1 MKGSPPHSLT
11 GRSLIWNNKN
21 PPPTALV
28 TPDQL
33 EEALEVGRACRD
45 LLEAPCLQTVLDGLQ
60 AYHTQALVMTPEGPD
75 GTAVR
80 EHHHRMI
87 YALHELVA
95 DIRSRALNAS
105 EIEAQLTGEDED

>member
-1 MKGSPPHSLT
+1 
-11 GRSLIWNNKN
+11 
-21 PPPTALV
+21 
-28 TPDQL
+28 
-33 EEALEVGRACRD
+33 
-45 LLEAPCLQTVLDGLQ
+45 
-60 AYHTQALVMTPEGPD
+60 MTPEGPD